1 MSTITVRLASV
12 AVAIG
17 TVLAVSPARADELD
31 GQPEP
36 QPGYPQGYPQ
46 GYPPPQPYAQ
56 PYAPQPPVYQQPIPQ
71 GPEEMNYVD
80 GNPIP
85 YGYTRIQKTRKGL
98 VIAGAVTLG
107 VVYGFSAAFGAVGED
122 LRNAN
127 ETHTDTSAMWI
138 PIAGPFLQIKET
150 STSTGK
156 LFFFHVGLAQTA
168 GALMLVYGLTAPRT
182 LLVRNDQLSVV
193 PMLSKDAGGMMVSGR
208 F

>member
-1 MSTITVRLASV
+1 MTVRLTV
-12 AVAIG
+12 AVVAL
-17 TVLAVSPARADELD
+17 LASSSARADDLD

-46 GYPPPQPYAQ
+46 GYPPPQPYA
-56 PYAPQPPVYQQPIPQ
+56 PPVYAQPVYAAPIPQ
-71 GPEEMNYVD
+71 GPEEMNYIE
-80 GNPIP
+80 GTQIP
-85 YGYTRIQKTRKGL
+85 YGYTRVEKTRKGL

-127 ETHTDTSAMWI
+127 ETRTNTSSMWI
-138 PIAGPFLQIKET
+138 PIAGPFLQMKDT
-150 STSTGK
+150 STDTGK

-168 GALMLVYGLTAPRT
+168 GALMLVYGLTTPRT
-182 LLVRNDQLSVV
+182 LLIRNDQLSVV
-193 PMLSKDAGGMMVSGR
+193 PMLSKDAGGMMVFGS